1 MLAFTGK
8 YWLMMAPLVKHSLV
22 QRYGR
27 EFASQTMRR
36 AKSVYREMLE
46 RVDDIGN
53 DNPMAFNIY
62 TCFVFLAVWKA
73 ANGRISRDGLREI
86 TEDMMRFPPLR
97 LMGVFVNMNTPRG
110 VRIVRKMMHKNA
122 AWLDKHPEYN
132 GVSWDFNFDD
142 GKRRDGFYYY
152 FTQCPLEAFAR
163 REGLLDILPVM
174 CEIDHLTAGLLH
186 AVLHRESTLASGGAV
201 CDYWFYGDRITDPQ

>member
-122 AWLDKHPEYN
+122 AWLDKHPEYC

-142 GKRRDGFYYY
+142 GKHRDGFYYH
-152 FTQCPLEAFAR
+152 FTQ
-163 REGLLDILPVM
+163 
-174 CEIDHLTAGLLH
+174 
-186 AVLHRESTLASGGAV
+186 
-201 CDYWFYGDRITDPQ
+201 